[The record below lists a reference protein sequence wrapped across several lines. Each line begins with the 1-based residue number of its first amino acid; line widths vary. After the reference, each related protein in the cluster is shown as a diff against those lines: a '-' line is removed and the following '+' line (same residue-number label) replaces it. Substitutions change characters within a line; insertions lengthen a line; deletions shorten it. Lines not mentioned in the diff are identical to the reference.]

1 MGIFLGF
8 SGTIED
14 ANGSRPFELR
24 IFDACVDRN
33 TPYKDYFSRIYCPA
47 LLDHD
52 FDVYGVNEQQA
63 QELALKY
70 VRIRTE
76 GATIRDR
83 LGNVVKL

>member
-1 MGIFLGF
+1 MGIFLEF

-14 ANGSRPFELR
+14 ADGSRPFELT
-24 IFDACVDRN
+24 IFDACIDRN
-33 TPYKDYFSRIYCPA
+33 TPYNDYSSRIHCPA

-52 FDVYGVNEQQA
+52 FDVYGVSQQQA

-76 GATIRDR
+76 QVIIRDR
-83 LGNVVKL
+83 QGQVVKL